1 METIGLVIFINA
13 QTPAAVYAYVVL
25 FGLSVGLIIVLHIA
39 MIGAYYGAKSYA
51 FLASTV
57 MVISTIIGASSPVFG
72 GYVYDVVQSYSIPFY
87 TCVGASVI
95 GGICALLAKP
105 PKRRTSST

>member
-1 METIGLVIFINA
+1 
-13 QTPAAVYAYVVL
+13 
-25 FGLSVGLIIVLHIA
+25 
-39 MIGAYYGAKSYA
+39 MIGDYYGAKGYA

-57 MVISTIIGASSPVFG
+57 MVITTIVGAGSPVFG

-87 TCVGASVI
+87 TCVGASAI

-105 PKRRTSST
+105 PKRRAPSI